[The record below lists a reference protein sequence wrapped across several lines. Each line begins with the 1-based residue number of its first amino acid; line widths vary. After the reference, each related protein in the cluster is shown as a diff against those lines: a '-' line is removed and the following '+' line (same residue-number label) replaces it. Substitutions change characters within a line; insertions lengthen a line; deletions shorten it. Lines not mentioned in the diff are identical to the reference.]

1 MRTFSIT
8 DVGMVRQ
15 VNQDYVYVTDRPL
28 GILQNLFVVA
38 DGMGGHQAG
47 DYASKY
53 TVEVLNRELAL
64 SEGEDIERC
73 LVGAIKTANREIIK
87 EASRDEHLKGMGTTV
102 VAATISNQMMYFAN
116 VGDSRLYLI
125 NQGIQQL
132 TKDHSLVEEMVRL
145 GGIKPEEAKH
155 HPDKNI
161 ITRAIGAKA
170 DVEVDFYE
178 HRLKK
183 GDIIL
188 MCTDGLS
195 NMVED
200 EELFHIVQGS
210 RDIVE
215 AGEMLVEAAKENA
228 AMNGITNCTFL
239 ADDVLKALD
248 YITEKPDLISMFC
261 RSSVHSQVVGQ
272 HSFPGA
278 FPTSAGNITSFTRTG
293 ISFISL
299 YLFFSRNIT
308 GAFACLS

>member
-1 MRTFSIT
+1 MKTFSIT

-15 VNQDYVYVTDRPL
+15 VNQDYVYTTDNPL
-28 GILQNLFVVA
+28 GPLPNMFVVA

-53 TVEVLNRELAL
+53 TVEVLRRELKQSEEEDVEKAL
-64 SEGEDIERC
+64 VS
-73 LVGAIKTANREIIK
+73 AIKTANREIIK
-87 EASRDEHLKGMGTTV
+87 KASQDPHLKGMGTTV
-102 VAATISNQMMYFAN
+102 VVATIVNQMMYFAN

-125 NQGIQQL
+125 NQGITQL

-145 GGIKPEEAKH
+145 GGIKPEEAKS

-170 DVEVDFYE
+170 EVDVDFYE
-178 HRLKK
+178 HRLKR

-200 EELFHIVQGS
+200 EELFHIVQGG

-215 AGEMLVEAAKENA
+215 AGTSLVEAAKENGGTD
-228 AMNGITNCTFL
+228 NIGL
-239 ADDVLKALD
+239 VLTD
-248 YITEKPDLISMFC
+248 PFNDE
-261 RSSVHSQVVGQ
+261 V
-272 HSFPGA
+272 
-278 FPTSAGNITSFTRTG
+278 
-293 ISFISL
+293 SL
-299 YLFFSRNIT
+299 
-308 GAFACLS
+308 C